1 MNKII
6 KKLSA
11 LVVSAILI
19 VGCFVFTASA
29 AATATIAFSNNSPKV
44 NDAVTV
50 TLTVNG
56 SEAMYSTEL
65 IVTYKPEILRFESG
79 DSATGDAG
87 KVRIAGLPS
96 GATKQSYSLKFTA
109 VTSGSSAIQ
118 ASGVAYYRN
127 SEEAVGASATMTVSD
142 IAKSANANLESLSL
156 SKGTLSPKFSA
167 SKTSYTA
174 TVAASVAEVKVY
186 ATAQDSGA
194 TVEIAGESL
203 LKDGENIRTVTVTAP
218 SGAQKVYTI
227 KITRPAATAE
237 SKPEETQKL
246 EEPKETEEPEE
257 PEVNPLETTVDGS
270 EYLVLN
276 DISGV
281 ALPAG
286 FSVETAQYNGTE
298 ISVAKDADGNYTLY
312 YLKAADSE
320 IATPYLFNGNTFERL
335 QCVAIGDKIY
345 IFADVPA
352 ELTAA
357 EGYYETAVKIGDFS
371 VKAFA
376 SSDSDFTDFYYVYC
390 FYDDGFRIYRYDLK
404 ENVLQRAPEF
414 KLISVEEKELSEAG
428 FLTRFKSLSTNA
440 KTIVIGLLLAAVG
453 AIVLIV
459 LLTVKLVKGRNNPE
473 DDDYSDL
480 LFEPDFD
487 DVTVEDGNE
496 SEEEKEPD
504 NENQD

>member
-1 MNKII
+1 MNKTI

-19 VGCFVFTASA
+19 LGCFVFTASA
-29 AATATIAFSNNSPKV
+29 AATATIAFSSKSPKV

-50 TLTVNG
+50 TVTVNG

-65 IVTYKPEILRFESG
+65 SVSYNPDVLRFESG
-79 DSATGDAG
+79 DSASGGAG
-87 KVRIAGLPS
+87 VVKVAGLPS

-109 VTSGSSAIQ
+109 IASGSSTVQ
-118 ASGVAYYRN
+118 ASGVAYYQN
-127 SEEAVGASATMTVSD
+127 TEESVGASATMTVSD
-142 IAKSANANLESLSL
+142 AAKSANANLKSLSL

-174 TVAASVAEVKVY
+174 TVATSVTEVKVY

-194 TVEIAGESL
+194 KVEIAGESV

-227 KITRPAATAE
+227 KITRSDLT
-237 SKPEETQKL
+237 
-246 EEPKETEEPEE
+246 TEAEPEV
-257 PEVNPLETTVDGS
+257 PEVNPLETTVDGAS
-270 EYLVLN
+270 YIVLN

-281 ALPAG
+281 ILPAG
-286 FSVETAQYNGTE
+286 FLVETAQYNGVD

-320 IATPYLFNGNTFERL
+320 IATPYLLNGDTFERL
-335 QCVAIGDKIY
+335 QCVAIGDKVY

-376 SSDSDFTDFYYVYC
+376 SSNSDFTDFYYVYC
-390 FYDDGFRIYRYDLK
+390 FYDNGYRIYRYDSK

-414 KLISVEEKELSEAG
+414 KLVSLEEKELSEAG
-428 FLTRFKSLSTNA
+428 FSTRFASLATNA
-440 KTIVIGLLLAAVG
+440 KIIVIGLLLAAVG
-453 AIVLIV
+453 AAVLIV
-459 LLTVKLVKGRNNPE
+459 LLIVKLVKGRNEPE

-480 LFEPDFD
+480 LFRPDFD
-487 DVTVEDGNE
+487 EVTVDDGNQA
-496 SEEEKEPD
+496 EEEMEPE

>member
-1 MNKII
+1 MNKTI

-19 VGCFVFTASA
+19 LGCFVFTASA
-29 AATATIAFSNNSPKV
+29 AATATIAFSSKSPKV

-50 TLTVNG
+50 TVTVNG

-65 IVTYKPEILRFESG
+65 SVSYNPDVLRFESG
-79 DSATGDAG
+79 DSASGGAG
-87 KVRIAGLPS
+87 VVKVAGLPS

-109 VTSGSSAIQ
+109 IASGSSTVQ
-118 ASGVAYYRN
+118 ASGVAYYQN
-127 SEEAVGASATMTVSD
+127 TEESVGASATMTVSD
-142 IAKSANANLESLSL
+142 AAKSNNANLKSLSL

-174 TVAASVAEVKVY
+174 TVATSVTEVKVY

-194 TVEIAGESL
+194 KVEIAGESV

-227 KITRPAATAE
+227 KITRSDLT
-237 SKPEETQKL
+237 T
-246 EEPKETEEPEE
+246 EPEV
-257 PEVNPLETTVDGS
+257 PEVNPLETTVDGAA
-270 EYLVLN
+270 YLVLN
-276 DISGV
+276 DISGA

-286 FSVETAQYNGTE
+286 FSVETAQYNGVD
-298 ISVAKDADGNYTLY
+298 IQVAKDADGNYTLY

-320 IATPYLFNGNTFERL
+320 IATPYLLNGDTFERL
-335 QCVAIGDKIY
+335 QCVAIGDKVY

-376 SSDSDFTDFYYVYC
+376 SSNSDFTDFYYVYC
-390 FYDDGFRIYRYDLK
+390 FYDNGYRIYRYDSK

-414 KLISVEEKELSEAG
+414 KLVSLEEKELSEAG
-428 FLTRFKSLSTNA
+428 FSTRFASLATNA
-440 KTIVIGLLLAAVG
+440 KIIVIGLLLAAVG
-453 AIVLIV
+453 AAVLIV
-459 LLTVKLVKGRNNPE
+459 LLIVKLVKGRNEPE

-480 LFEPDFD
+480 LFRPDFD
-487 DVTVEDGNE
+487 EVTVDDGNQA
-496 SEEEKEPD
+496 EEEMEPE

>member
-11 LVVSAILI
+11 LIVSVILI
-19 VGCFVFTASA
+19 LGCFVFTASA
-29 AATATIAFSNNSPKV
+29 AAATIAFSSNSPKV
-44 NDAVTV
+44 NNAVTV
-50 TLTVNG
+50 TVTVSG

-65 IVTYKPEILRFESG
+65 SVSYNPDVLRFESG
-79 DSATGDAG
+79 DSASGGAG
-87 KVRIAGLPS
+87 VVKVAGLPS
-96 GATKQSYSLKFTA
+96 GATKQSYALKFTA
-109 VTSGSSAIQ
+109 IASGSSAIQ
-118 ASGVAYYRN
+118 ASGVAYYQN
-127 SEEAVGASATMTVSD
+127 TEESVAASATMTVSD
-142 IAKSANANLESLSL
+142 AAKSNNANLKSLSL

-174 TVAASVAEVKVY
+174 TVPTSVTEVKVY
-186 ATAQDSGA
+186 ATAKDSGA
-194 TVEIAGESL
+194 TVEISGESV

-227 KITRPAATAE
+227 KIIRSDLTAE
-237 SKPEETQKL
+237 P
-246 EEPKETEEPEE
+246 EPEV
-257 PEVNPLETTVDGS
+257 PEVNPLEITVDGAS
-270 EYLVLN
+270 YIVLN

-281 ALPAG
+281 ILPAG
-286 FSVETAQYNGTE
+286 FLVETAQYNGVD
-298 ISVAKDADGNYTLY
+298 ISVAKDADGNYILY

-320 IATPYLFNGNTFERL
+320 IATPYLLNGDTFERL
-335 QCVAIGDKIY
+335 QCAAIGDKIY

-376 SSDSDFTDFYYVYC
+376 SSNSDFTDFYYVYC
-390 FYDDGFRIYRYDLK
+390 FYDNGYRIYRYDSK

-414 KLISVEEKELSEAG
+414 KLVSVAEKELSEAG
-428 FLTRFKSLSTNA
+428 FLTRFKSLSANA
-440 KTIVIGLLLAAVG
+440 KTVIIGLFLAAVG
-453 AIVLIV
+453 AVVLIV
-459 LLTVKLVKGRNNPE
+459 LLIVKLVKGKNAPE

-487 DVTVEDGNE
+487 EVTVDDGDKA
-496 SEEEKEPD
+496 EEEKEPH

>member
-1 MNKII
+1 MNKTI

-19 VGCFVFTASA
+19 LGCFVFTASA
-29 AATATIAFSNNSPKV
+29 AATATIAFSSKSPKV

-50 TLTVNG
+50 TVTVNG

-65 IVTYKPEILRFESG
+65 SVSYNPDVLRFESG
-79 DSATGDAG
+79 DSASGGAG
-87 KVRIAGLPS
+87 VVKVAGLPS

-109 VTSGSSAIQ
+109 IASGSSTVQ
-118 ASGVAYYRN
+118 ASGVAYYQN
-127 SEEAVGASATMTVSD
+127 TEESVGASATMTVSD
-142 IAKSANANLESLSL
+142 AAKSANANLKSLSL

-174 TVAASVAEVKVY
+174 TVATSVTEVKVY

-194 TVEIAGESL
+194 KVEIAGESV

-227 KITRPAATAE
+227 KITRSDLT
-237 SKPEETQKL
+237 T
-246 EEPKETEEPEE
+246 EPEV
-257 PEVNPLETTVDGS
+257 PEVNPLETTVDGAA
-270 EYLVLN
+270 YLVLN
-276 DISGV
+276 DISGA

-286 FSVETAQYNGTE
+286 FSVETAQYNGVD
-298 ISVAKDADGNYTLY
+298 IQVAKDADGNYTLY

-320 IATPYLFNGNTFERL
+320 IATPYLLNGDTFERL
-335 QCVAIGDKIY
+335 QCVAIGDKVY

-376 SSDSDFTDFYYVYC
+376 SSNSDFTDFYYVYC
-390 FYDDGFRIYRYDLK
+390 FYDNGYRIYRYDSK

-414 KLISVEEKELSEAG
+414 KLVPVAEKELSEAG
-428 FLTRFKSLSTNA
+428 FLTRFKSLSANA
-440 KTIVIGLLLAAVG
+440 KTVIIGLFLAAVG
-453 AIVLIV
+453 AAVLIV
-459 LLTVKLVKGRNNPE
+459 LLIVKLVKGRNEPE

-480 LFEPDFD
+480 LFRPDFD
-487 DVTVEDGNE
+487 EVTVDDGNQA
-496 SEEEKEPD
+496 EEEMEPE

>member
-1 MNKII
+1 MNKTI

-19 VGCFVFTASA
+19 LGCFVFTASA
-29 AATATIAFSNNSPKV
+29 AATATIAFSSKSPKV

-50 TLTVNG
+50 TVTVNG

-65 IVTYKPEILRFESG
+65 SVSYNPDVLRFESG
-79 DSATGDAG
+79 DSASGGAG
-87 KVRIAGLPS
+87 VVKVAGLPS

-109 VTSGSSAIQ
+109 IASGSSTVQ
-118 ASGVAYYRN
+118 ASGVAYYQN
-127 SEEAVGASATMTVSD
+127 TEESVGASATMTVSD
-142 IAKSANANLESLSL
+142 AAKSANANLKSLSL

-174 TVAASVAEVKVY
+174 TVATSVTEVKVY

-194 TVEIAGESL
+194 KVEIAGESV

-227 KITRPAATAE
+227 KITRSDLT
-237 SKPEETQKL
+237 T
-246 EEPKETEEPEE
+246 EPEV
-257 PEVNPLETTVDGS
+257 PEVNPLETTVDGAA
-270 EYLVLN
+270 YLVLK
-276 DISGV
+276 DISGA

-286 FSVETAQYNGTE
+286 FSVETAQYNGVD
-298 ISVAKDADGNYTLY
+298 IQVAKDADGNYTLY

-320 IATPYLFNGNTFERL
+320 IATPYLLNGDTFERL
-335 QCVAIGDKIY
+335 QCVAIGDKVY

-376 SSDSDFTDFYYVYC
+376 SSNSDFTDFYYVYC
-390 FYDDGFRIYRYDLK
+390 FYDNGYRIYRYDSK

-414 KLISVEEKELSEAG
+414 KLVSLEEKELSEAG
-428 FLTRFKSLSTNA
+428 FSTRFASLATNA
-440 KTIVIGLLLAAVG
+440 KIIVIGLLLAAVG
-453 AIVLIV
+453 AAVLIV
-459 LLTVKLVKGRNNPE
+459 LLIVKLVKGRNEPE

-480 LFEPDFD
+480 LFRPDFD
-487 DVTVEDGNE
+487 EVTVDDGNQA
-496 SEEEKEPD
+496 EEEMEPE

>member
-1 MNKII
+1 MNKTI

-19 VGCFVFTASA
+19 LGCFVFTASA
-29 AATATIAFSNNSPKV
+29 AATATIAFSSKSPKV

-50 TLTVNG
+50 TVTVNG

-65 IVTYKPEILRFESG
+65 SVSYNPDVLRFESG
-79 DSATGDAG
+79 DSASGGAG
-87 KVRIAGLPS
+87 VVKVAGLPS

-109 VTSGSSAIQ
+109 IASGSSTVQ
-118 ASGVAYYRN
+118 ASGVAYYQN
-127 SEEAVGASATMTVSD
+127 TEESVGASATMTVSD
-142 IAKSANANLESLSL
+142 AAKSANANLKSLSL

-174 TVAASVAEVKVY
+174 TVATSVTEVKVY

-194 TVEIAGESL
+194 KVEIAGESV

-227 KITRPAATAE
+227 KITRSDLT
-237 SKPEETQKL
+237 T
-246 EEPKETEEPEE
+246 EPEV
-257 PEVNPLETTVDGS
+257 PEVNPLETTVDGAS
-270 EYLVLN
+270 YIVLN

-281 ALPAG
+281 ILPAG
-286 FSVETAQYNGTE
+286 FLVETAQYNGVD

-320 IATPYLFNGNTFERL
+320 IATPYLLNGDTFERL

-376 SSDSDFTDFYYVYC
+376 SSNSDFTDFYYVYC
-390 FYDDGFRIYRYDLK
+390 FYDNGYRIYRYDSK

-414 KLISVEEKELSEAG
+414 KLVSLEEKELSEAG
-428 FLTRFKSLSTNA
+428 FSTRFASLATNA
-440 KTIVIGLLLAAVG
+440 KIIVIGLLLAAVG
-453 AIVLIV
+453 AAVLIV
-459 LLTVKLVKGRNNPE
+459 LLIVKLVKGRNEPE

-480 LFEPDFD
+480 LFRPDFD
-487 DVTVEDGNE
+487 EVTVDDGNQA
-496 SEEEKEPD
+496 EEEMEPE

>member
-1 MNKII
+1 MNKTI

-19 VGCFVFTASA
+19 LGCFVFTASA
-29 AATATIAFSNNSPKV
+29 AATATIAFSSKSPKV

-50 TLTVNG
+50 TVTVNG

-65 IVTYKPEILRFESG
+65 SVSYNPDVLRFESG
-79 DSATGDAG
+79 DSASGGAG
-87 KVRIAGLPS
+87 VVKVAGLPS

-109 VTSGSSAIQ
+109 IASGSSTVQ
-118 ASGVAYYRN
+118 ASGVAYYQN
-127 SEEAVGASATMTVSD
+127 TEESVGASATMTVSD
-142 IAKSANANLESLSL
+142 AAKSANANLKSLSL

-174 TVAASVAEVKVY
+174 TVATSVTEVKVY

-194 TVEIAGESL
+194 KVEIAGESV

-227 KITRPAATAE
+227 KITRSDLT
-237 SKPEETQKL
+237 T
-246 EEPKETEEPEE
+246 EPEV
-257 PEVNPLETTVDGS
+257 PEVNPLETTVDGAA
-270 EYLVLN
+270 YLVLN
-276 DISGV
+276 DISGA

-286 FSVETAQYNGTE
+286 FSVETAQYNGVD
-298 ISVAKDADGNYTLY
+298 IQVAKDADGNYTLY

-320 IATPYLFNGNTFERL
+320 IATPYLLNGDTFERL
-335 QCVAIGDKIY
+335 QCVAIGDKVY

-376 SSDSDFTDFYYVYC
+376 SSNSDFTDFYYVYC
-390 FYDDGFRIYRYDLK
+390 FYDNGYRIYRYDSK

-414 KLISVEEKELSEAG
+414 KLVSLEEKELSEAG
-428 FLTRFKSLSTNA
+428 FSTRFASLATNA
-440 KTIVIGLLLAAVG
+440 KIIVIGLLLAAVG
-453 AIVLIV
+453 AAVLIV
-459 LLTVKLVKGRNNPE
+459 LLIVKLVKGRNEPE

-480 LFEPDFD
+480 LFRPDFD
-487 DVTVEDGNE
+487 EVTVDDGNQA
-496 SEEEKEPD
+496 EEEKEPD

>member
-11 LVVSAILI
+11 LIVSVILI
-19 VGCFVFTASA
+19 LGCFVFTASA
-29 AATATIAFSNNSPKV
+29 AAATIAFSSNSPKV

-50 TLTVNG
+50 TVTVSG

-65 IVTYKPEILRFESG
+65 SVSYNPDVLRFESG
-79 DSATGDAG
+79 DSASGGAG
-87 KVRIAGLPS
+87 VVKVAGLPS
-96 GATKQSYSLKFTA
+96 GAPKQSYALKFTA
-109 VTSGSSAIQ
+109 IASGSSAIQ
-118 ASGVAYYRN
+118 ASGVAYYQN
-127 SEEAVGASATMTVSD
+127 TEESVAASATMTVSD
-142 IAKSANANLESLSL
+142 AAKSNNANLKSLSL

-174 TVAASVAEVKVY
+174 TVPTSVTEVKVY
-186 ATAQDSGA
+186 ATAKDSGA
-194 TVEIAGESL
+194 TVEISGESV

-227 KITRPAATAE
+227 KIIRSDLTAE
-237 SKPEETQKL
+237 P
-246 EEPKETEEPEE
+246 EPEV
-257 PEVNPLETTVDGS
+257 PEVNPLEITVDGAS
-270 EYLVLN
+270 YIVLN

-281 ALPAG
+281 ILPAG
-286 FSVETAQYNGTE
+286 FLVETAQYNGVD
-298 ISVAKDADGNYTLY
+298 ISVAKDADGNYILY

-320 IATPYLFNGNTFERL
+320 IATPYLLNGDTFERL
-335 QCVAIGDKIY
+335 QCAAIGDKIY

-376 SSDSDFTDFYYVYC
+376 SSNSDFTDFYYVYC
-390 FYDDGFRIYRYDLK
+390 FYDNGYRIYRYDSK

-414 KLISVEEKELSEAG
+414 KLVSVAEKELSEAG
-428 FLTRFKSLSTNA
+428 FLTRFKSLSANA
-440 KTIVIGLLLAAVG
+440 KTVIIGLFLAAVG
-453 AIVLIV
+453 AVVLIV
-459 LLTVKLVKGRNNPE
+459 LLIVKLVKGKNAPE

-480 LFEPDFD
+480 LFEPGFD
-487 DVTVEDGNE
+487 EVTVDDGGKA
-496 SEEEKEPD
+496 EEEKEPH

>member
-1 MNKII
+1 MNKTI

-19 VGCFVFTASA
+19 LGCFVFTASA
-29 AATATIAFSNNSPKV
+29 AATATIAFSSKSPKV

-50 TLTVNG
+50 TVTVNG

-65 IVTYKPEILRFESG
+65 SVSYNPDVLRFESG
-79 DSATGDAG
+79 DSASGGAG
-87 KVRIAGLPS
+87 VVKVAGLPS

-109 VTSGSSAIQ
+109 IASGSSTVQ
-118 ASGVAYYRN
+118 ASGVAYYQN
-127 SEEAVGASATMTVSD
+127 TEESVGASATMTVSD
-142 IAKSANANLESLSL
+142 AAKSANANLKSLSL

-174 TVAASVAEVKVY
+174 TVATSVTEVKVY

-194 TVEIAGESL
+194 KVEIAGESV

-227 KITRPAATAE
+227 KITRSDLT
-237 SKPEETQKL
+237 T
-246 EEPKETEEPEE
+246 EPEV
-257 PEVNPLETTVDGS
+257 PEVNPLETTVDGAA
-270 EYLVLN
+270 YLVLN
-276 DISGV
+276 DISGA

-286 FSVETAQYNGTE
+286 FSVETVQYNGVE
-298 ISVAKDADGNYTLY
+298 VSVAKDADENYTLY

-320 IATPYLFNGNTFERL
+320 IATPYLLNGDTFERL
-335 QCVAIGDKIY
+335 QCAAIGDKIY

-357 EGYYETAVKIGDFS
+357 EGYYETAIKIGDFS

-376 SSDSDFTDFYYVYC
+376 SSNSDFTDFYYVYC
-390 FYDDGFRIYRYDLK
+390 FYDNGYRIYRYDSK

-414 KLISVEEKELSEAG
+414 KLVSLEEKELSEAG
-428 FLTRFKSLSTNA
+428 FSTRFASLATNA
-440 KTIVIGLLLAAVG
+440 KIIVIGLLLAAVG
-453 AIVLIV
+453 AAVLIV
-459 LLTVKLVKGRNNPE
+459 LLIVKLVKGRNEPE

-480 LFEPDFD
+480 LFRPDFD
-487 DVTVEDGNE
+487 EVTVDDGNQA
-496 SEEEKEPD
+496 EEEMEPE

>member
-11 LVVSAILI
+11 LIVSAILI
-19 VGCFVFTASA
+19 LGCFVFTASA
-29 AATATIAFSNNSPKV
+29 AAATIAFSNSKPAV
-44 NDAVTV
+44 NDSVTV
-50 TLTVNG
+50 TVTVSG

-65 IVTYKPEILRFESG
+65 SVSYNPDVLRFESG
-79 DSATGDAG
+79 DSASGGAG
-87 KVRIAGLPS
+87 VVKVAGLPS
-96 GATKQSYSLKFTA
+96 GAAKQSYALKFTA
-109 VTSGSSAIQ
+109 IASGSSTVQ
-118 ASGVAYYRN
+118 ASGVAYYQN
-127 SEEAVGASATMTVSD
+127 TEESVGASATMTVSD
-142 IAKSANANLESLSL
+142 AAKSNNANLKSLSL

-174 TVAASVAEVKVY
+174 TVATSVTEVKVY

-194 TVEIAGESL
+194 TVEIAGESV

-227 KITRPAATAE
+227 KITRSDLT
-237 SKPEETQKL
+237 
-246 EEPKETEEPEE
+246 TEAEPEV
-257 PEVNPLETTVDGS
+257 PEVNPLETTVDGAS
-270 EYLVLN
+270 YIVLN

-281 ALPAG
+281 ILPAG
-286 FSVETAQYNGTE
+286 FLVETAQYNGVD

-320 IATPYLFNGNTFERL
+320 IATPYLLNGDTFERL
-335 QCVAIGDKIY
+335 QCAAIGDKIY

-376 SSDSDFTDFYYVYC
+376 SSNSDFTDFYYVYC
-390 FYDDGFRIYRYDLK
+390 FYDNGYRIYRYDSK

-414 KLISVEEKELSEAG
+414 KLVSLEEKELSEAG
-428 FLTRFKSLSTNA
+428 FLTRFKSLSANA
-440 KTIVIGLLLAAVG
+440 KTVIIGLFLAAVG
-453 AIVLIV
+453 AAVLIV
-459 LLTVKLVKGRNNPE
+459 LLIVKLVKGRKEPE

-480 LFEPDFD
+480 LFRPDFD
-487 DVTVEDGNE
+487 EVTVDDGNQA
-496 SEEEKEPD
+496 EEEMEPE

>member
-1 MNKII
+1 MSKLI

-11 LVVSAILI
+11 LIVSATLIL
-19 VGCFVFTASA
+19 GCFVFTASA
-29 AATATIAFSNNSPKV
+29 TATATIAFSSKSPKV

-50 TLTVNG
+50 TVTVNG

-65 IVTYKPEILRFESG
+65 SVSYNPDVLRFESG
-79 DSATGDAG
+79 DSASGGAG
-87 KVRIAGLPS
+87 VVKVAGLPS

-109 VTSGSSAIQ
+109 IASGSSTVQ
-118 ASGVAYYRN
+118 ASGVAYYQN
-127 SEEAVGASATMTVSD
+127 TEESVGASATMTVSD
-142 IAKSANANLESLSL
+142 AAKSNNANLKSLSL

-174 TVAASVAEVKVY
+174 TVATSVTEVKVY

-194 TVEIAGESL
+194 KVEIAGESV

-227 KITRPAATAE
+227 KITRSDLT
-237 SKPEETQKL
+237 
-246 EEPKETEEPEE
+246 TEAEPEV
-257 PEVNPLETTVDGS
+257 PEVNPLETTVDGAS
-270 EYLVLN
+270 YIVLN

-281 ALPAG
+281 ILPAG
-286 FSVETAQYNGTE
+286 FLVETAQYNGVD

-320 IATPYLFNGNTFERL
+320 IATPYLLNGDTFERL

-376 SSDSDFTDFYYVYC
+376 SSNSDFTDFYYVYC
-390 FYDDGFRIYRYDLK
+390 FYDNGYRIYRYDSK

-414 KLISVEEKELSEAG
+414 KLVPVAEKELSEAG
-428 FLTRFKSLSTNA
+428 FLTRFKSLSANA
-440 KTIVIGLLLAAVG
+440 KTVIIGLFLAAVG
-453 AIVLIV
+453 AAVLIV
-459 LLTVKLVKGRNNPE
+459 LLIVKLVKGRNEPE

-480 LFEPDFD
+480 LFRPDFD
-487 DVTVEDGNE
+487 EVTVDDGNQA
-496 SEEEKEPD
+496 EEEMEPE

>member
-1 MNKII
+1 MNKTI

-19 VGCFVFTASA
+19 LGCFVFTASA
-29 AATATIAFSNNSPKV
+29 AATATIAFSSKSPKV

-50 TLTVNG
+50 TVTVNG

-65 IVTYKPEILRFESG
+65 SVSYNPDVLRFESG
-79 DSATGDAG
+79 DSASGGAG
-87 KVRIAGLPS
+87 VVKVAGLPS

-109 VTSGSSAIQ
+109 IASGSSTVQ
-118 ASGVAYYRN
+118 ASGVAYYQN
-127 SEEAVGASATMTVSD
+127 TEESVGASATMTVSD
-142 IAKSANANLESLSL
+142 AAKSANANLKSLSL

-174 TVAASVAEVKVY
+174 TVATSVTEVKVY

-194 TVEIAGESL
+194 TVEIAGDSV

-227 KITRPAATAE
+227 KITRSDLT
-237 SKPEETQKL
+237 T
-246 EEPKETEEPEE
+246 EPEV
-257 PEVNPLETTVDGS
+257 PEVNPLETTVDGAA
-270 EYLVLN
+270 YLVLN
-276 DISGV
+276 DISGA

-286 FSVETAQYNGTE
+286 FSVETAQYNGVD
-298 ISVAKDADGNYTLY
+298 ISVAKDADGNYTIY
-312 YLKAADSE
+312 YLRAADSE
-320 IATPYLFNGNTFERL
+320 IATPYLLNGDTFERL
-335 QCVAIGDKIY
+335 QCVAIGDKVY

-376 SSDSDFTDFYYVYC
+376 SSNSDFTDFYYVYC
-390 FYDDGFRIYRYDLK
+390 FYDNGYRIYRYDSK

-414 KLISVEEKELSEAG
+414 KLVSLEEKELSEAG
-428 FLTRFKSLSTNA
+428 LSTRFASLATNA
-440 KTIVIGLLLAAVG
+440 KIIVIGLLLAAVG
-453 AIVLIV
+453 AAVLIV
-459 LLTVKLVKGRNNPE
+459 LLIVKLVKGRNEPE

-480 LFEPDFD
+480 LFRPDFD
-487 DVTVEDGNE
+487 EVTVDDGNQA
-496 SEEEKEPD
+496 EEEMEPE

>member
-11 LVVSAILI
+11 LIVSATLIL
-19 VGCFVFTASA
+19 GCFVFTASA
-29 AATATIAFSNNSPKV
+29 AANATIAFSSNSPKV

-50 TLTVNG
+50 TVTVSG

-65 IVTYKPEILRFESG
+65 SVSYNPDVLRFESG
-79 DSATGDAG
+79 DSASGGAG
-87 KVRIAGLPS
+87 VVKVAGLPS
-96 GATKQSYSLKFTA
+96 GATKQSYALKFTA
-109 VTSGSSAIQ
+109 IASGSSTVQ
-118 ASGVAYYRN
+118 ASGVAYYQN
-127 SEEAVGASATMTVSD
+127 TEESVGASANMTVSD
-142 IAKSANANLESLSL
+142 AAKSDNANLKSLSL

-174 TVAASVAEVKVY
+174 TVATSVTEVKVY

-194 TVEIAGESL
+194 KVEIAGDSV

-227 KITRPAATAE
+227 KITRSDLTAE
-237 SKPEETQKL
+237 P
-246 EEPKETEEPEE
+246 EPEV
-257 PEVNPLETTVDGS
+257 PEVNPLETTVDGAS
-270 EYLVLN
+270 YIVLN
-276 DISGV
+276 DISGI

-286 FSVETAQYNGTE
+286 FSVATAKFNGTE
-298 ISVAKDADGNYTLY
+298 VPVAKDADGNYTLY

-320 IATPYLFNGNTFERL
+320 AVEPYLLNGDAFERL
-335 QCVAIGDKIY
+335 QYVAIGDKIY
-345 IFADVPA
+345 IFADLPA

-376 SSDSDFTDFYYVYC
+376 VSDSEFTDFYYVYC
-390 FYDDGFRIYRYDLK
+390 FYDNGFRIYRYDSK

-414 KLISVEEKELSEAG
+414 KLVSVEEKEIGEAD

-440 KTIVIGLLLAAVG
+440 KTVVIGLLLAALG
-453 AIVLIV
+453 AIALIV
-459 LLTVKLVKGRNNPE
+459 LLTVKLVKGRKEFAN
-473 DDDYSDL
+473 DDYSDM

-487 DVTVEDGNE
+487 EVTVDDG
-496 SEEEKEPD
+496 SKAEEKEPEEELN

>member
-1 MNKII
+1 MSKLI

-11 LVVSAILI
+11 LIVSATLIL
-19 VGCFVFTASA
+19 GCFVFTASA
-29 AATATIAFSNNSPKV
+29 AATATIAFSSKSPKV

-50 TLTVNG
+50 TVTVNG

-65 IVTYKPEILRFESG
+65 SVSYNPDVLRFESG
-79 DSATGDAG
+79 DSASGGAG
-87 KVRIAGLPS
+87 VVKVAGLPS

-109 VTSGSSAIQ
+109 IASGSSTVQ
-118 ASGVAYYRN
+118 ASGVAYYQN
-127 SEEAVGASATMTVSD
+127 TEESVGASATMTVSD
-142 IAKSANANLESLSL
+142 AAKSANANLKSLSL

-174 TVAASVAEVKVY
+174 TVATSVTEVKVY

-194 TVEIAGESL
+194 KVEIAGESV

-227 KITRPAATAE
+227 KITRSDLT
-237 SKPEETQKL
+237 T
-246 EEPKETEEPEE
+246 EPEV
-257 PEVNPLETTVDGS
+257 PEVNPLETTVDGAA
-270 EYLVLN
+270 YLVLN
-276 DISGV
+276 DISGA

-286 FSVETAQYNGTE
+286 FSVETAQYNGVD
-298 ISVAKDADGNYTLY
+298 IQVAKDADGNYTLY

-320 IATPYLFNGNTFERL
+320 IATPYLLNGDTFERL
-335 QCVAIGDKIY
+335 QCVAIGDKVY

-376 SSDSDFTDFYYVYC
+376 SSNSDFTDFYYVYC
-390 FYDDGFRIYRYDLK
+390 FYDNGYRIYRYDSK

-414 KLISVEEKELSEAG
+414 KLVSLEEKELSEAG
-428 FLTRFKSLSTNA
+428 FSTRFASLATNA
-440 KTIVIGLLLAAVG
+440 KIIVIGLLLAAVG
-453 AIVLIV
+453 AAVLIV
-459 LLTVKLVKGRNNPE
+459 LLIVKLVKGRNEPE

-480 LFEPDFD
+480 LFRPDFD
-487 DVTVEDGNE
+487 EVTVDDGNQA
-496 SEEEKEPD
+496 EEEMEPE

>member
-1 MNKII
+1 MSKLI

-11 LVVSAILI
+11 LIVSATLIL
-19 VGCFVFTASA
+19 GCFVFTASA
-29 AATATIAFSNNSPKV
+29 AATATIAFSSKSPKV

-50 TLTVNG
+50 TVTVNG

-65 IVTYKPEILRFESG
+65 SVSYNPDVLRFESG
-79 DSATGDAG
+79 DSASGGAG
-87 KVRIAGLPS
+87 VVKVAGLPS

-109 VTSGSSAIQ
+109 IASGSSTVQ
-118 ASGVAYYRN
+118 ASGVAYYQN
-127 SEEAVGASATMTVSD
+127 TEESVGASATMTVSD
-142 IAKSANANLESLSL
+142 AAKSNNANLKSLSL

-174 TVAASVAEVKVY
+174 TVATSVTEVKVY

-194 TVEIAGESL
+194 KVEIAGESV

-227 KITRPAATAE
+227 KITRSDLT
-237 SKPEETQKL
+237 
-246 EEPKETEEPEE
+246 TEAEPEV
-257 PEVNPLETTVDGS
+257 PEVNPLETTVDGAS
-270 EYLVLN
+270 YIVLN

-281 ALPAG
+281 ILPAG
-286 FSVETAQYNGTE
+286 FLVETAQYNGVD
-298 ISVAKDADGNYTLY
+298 ISVAKDADENYTLY

-320 IATPYLFNGNTFERL
+320 IATPYLLNGDTFERL

-376 SSDSDFTDFYYVYC
+376 SSNSDFTDFYYVYC
-390 FYDDGFRIYRYDLK
+390 FYDNGYRIYRYDSK

-414 KLISVEEKELSEAG
+414 KLVPVAEKELSEAG
-428 FLTRFKSLSTNA
+428 FLTRFKSLSANA
-440 KTIVIGLLLAAVG
+440 KTVIIGLFLAAVG
-453 AIVLIV
+453 AAVLIV
-459 LLTVKLVKGRNNPE
+459 LLIVKLVKGRNEPA

-480 LFEPDFD
+480 LFRPDFD
-487 DVTVEDGNE
+487 EVTVDDGNQA
-496 SEEEKEPD
+496 EEEKEPD

>member
-1 MNKII
+1 MNKTI

-19 VGCFVFTASA
+19 LGCFVFTASA
-29 AATATIAFSNNSPKV
+29 AATATIAFSSKSPKV

-50 TLTVNG
+50 TVTVNG

-65 IVTYKPEILRFESG
+65 SVSYNPDVLRFESG
-79 DSATGDAG
+79 DSASGGAG
-87 KVRIAGLPS
+87 VVKVAGLPS

-109 VTSGSSAIQ
+109 IASGSSTVQ
-118 ASGVAYYRN
+118 ASGVAYYQN
-127 SEEAVGASATMTVSD
+127 TEESVGASATMTVSD
-142 IAKSANANLESLSL
+142 AAKSANANLKSLSL
-156 SKGTLSPKFSA
+156 SNGTLSPKFSA

-174 TVAASVAEVKVY
+174 TVDTSVTEVKVY

-194 TVEIAGESL
+194 KVEIAGESV

-227 KITRPAATAE
+227 KITRSDLT
-237 SKPEETQKL
+237 T
-246 EEPKETEEPEE
+246 EPEV
-257 PEVNPLETTVDGS
+257 PEVNPLETTVDGAA
-270 EYLVLN
+270 YLVLN
-276 DISGV
+276 DISGA

-286 FSVETAQYNGTE
+286 FSVETAQYNGVD
-298 ISVAKDADGNYTLY
+298 IQVAKDADGNYTLY

-320 IATPYLFNGNTFERL
+320 IATPYLLNGDTFERL
-335 QCVAIGDKIY
+335 QCVAIGDKVY

-376 SSDSDFTDFYYVYC
+376 SSNSDFTDFYYVYC
-390 FYDDGFRIYRYDLK
+390 FYDNGYRIYRYDSK

-414 KLISVEEKELSEAG
+414 KLVSLEEKELSEAG
-428 FLTRFKSLSTNA
+428 FSTRFASLATNA
-440 KTIVIGLLLAAVG
+440 KIIVIGLLLAAVG
-453 AIVLIV
+453 AAVLIV
-459 LLTVKLVKGRNNPE
+459 LLIVKLVKGRNEPE

-480 LFEPDFD
+480 LFRPDFD
-487 DVTVEDGNE
+487 EVTVDDGNQA
-496 SEEEKEPD
+496 EEEMEPE

>member
-1 MNKII
+1 MNKTI

-19 VGCFVFTASA
+19 LGCFVFTASA
-29 AATATIAFSNNSPKV
+29 AATATIAFSSKSPKV

-50 TLTVNG
+50 TVTVNG

-65 IVTYKPEILRFESG
+65 SVSYNPDVLRFESG
-79 DSATGDAG
+79 DSASGGAG
-87 KVRIAGLPS
+87 VVKVAGLPS

-109 VTSGSSAIQ
+109 IASGSSTVQ
-118 ASGVAYYRN
+118 ASGVAYYQN
-127 SEEAVGASATMTVSD
+127 TEESVGASATMTVSD
-142 IAKSANANLESLSL
+142 AAKSANANLKSLSL

-174 TVAASVAEVKVY
+174 TVATSVTEVKVY

-194 TVEIAGESL
+194 KVEIAGESV

-227 KITRPAATAE
+227 KITRSDLT
-237 SKPEETQKL
+237 T
-246 EEPKETEEPEE
+246 EPEV
-257 PEVNPLETTVDGS
+257 PEVNPLETTVDGAA
-270 EYLVLN
+270 YLVLN
-276 DISGV
+276 DISGA

-286 FSVETAQYNGTE
+286 FSVETAQYNGVD
-298 ISVAKDADGNYTLY
+298 IQVAKDADGNYTLY

-320 IATPYLFNGNTFERL
+320 IATPYLLNGDTFERL
-335 QCVAIGDKIY
+335 QCAAIGDKIY

-357 EGYYETAVKIGDFS
+357 EGYYETAIKIGDFS

-376 SSDSDFTDFYYVYC
+376 SSNSDFTDFYYVYC
-390 FYDDGFRIYRYDLK
+390 FYDNGYRIYRYDSK

-414 KLISVEEKELSEAG
+414 KLVSLEEKELSEAG
-428 FLTRFKSLSTNA
+428 FSTRFASLATNA
-440 KTIVIGLLLAAVG
+440 KIIVIGLLLAAVG
-453 AIVLIV
+453 AAVLIV
-459 LLTVKLVKGRNNPE
+459 LLIVKLVKGRNEPE

-480 LFEPDFD
+480 LFRPDFD
-487 DVTVEDGNE
+487 EVTVDDGNQA
-496 SEEEKEPD
+496 EEEMEPE

>member
-1 MNKII
+1 MNKTI

-19 VGCFVFTASA
+19 LGCFVFTASA
-29 AATATIAFSNNSPKV
+29 AATATIAFSSKSPKV

-50 TLTVNG
+50 TVTVNG

-65 IVTYKPEILRFESG
+65 SVSYNPDVLRFESG
-79 DSATGDAG
+79 DSASGGAG
-87 KVRIAGLPS
+87 VVKVAGLPS

-109 VTSGSSAIQ
+109 IASGSSTVQ
-118 ASGVAYYRN
+118 ASGVAYYQN
-127 SEEAVGASATMTVSD
+127 TEESVGASATMTVSD
-142 IAKSANANLESLSL
+142 AAKSANANLKSLSL
-156 SKGTLSPKFSA
+156 SNGTLSPKFSA

-174 TVAASVAEVKVY
+174 TVATSVTEVKVY

-194 TVEIAGESL
+194 KVEIAGESV

-227 KITRPAATAE
+227 KITRSDLT
-237 SKPEETQKL
+237 T
-246 EEPKETEEPEE
+246 EPEV
-257 PEVNPLETTVDGS
+257 PEVNPLETTVDGAA
-270 EYLVLN
+270 YLVLN
-276 DISGV
+276 DISGA

-286 FSVETAQYNGTE
+286 FSVETAQYNGVD
-298 ISVAKDADGNYTLY
+298 IQVAKDADGNYTLY

-320 IATPYLFNGNTFERL
+320 IATPYLLNGDTFERL
-335 QCVAIGDKIY
+335 QCVAIGDKVY

-376 SSDSDFTDFYYVYC
+376 SSNSDFTDFYYVYC
-390 FYDDGFRIYRYDLK
+390 FYDNGYRIYRYDSK

-414 KLISVEEKELSEAG
+414 KLVSLEEKELSEAG
-428 FLTRFKSLSTNA
+428 FSTRFASLATNA
-440 KTIVIGLLLAAVG
+440 KIIVIGLLLAAVG
-453 AIVLIV
+453 AAVLIV
-459 LLTVKLVKGRNNPE
+459 LLIVKLVKGRNEPE

-480 LFEPDFD
+480 LFRPDFD
-487 DVTVEDGNE
+487 EVTVDDGNQA
-496 SEEEKEPD
+496 EEEMEPE

>member
-1 MNKII
+1 MNKTI

-19 VGCFVFTASA
+19 LGCFVFTASA
-29 AATATIAFSNNSPKV
+29 AATATIAFSSKSPKV

-50 TLTVNG
+50 TVTVNG

-65 IVTYKPEILRFESG
+65 SVSYNPDVLRFESG
-79 DSATGDAG
+79 DSASGGAG
-87 KVRIAGLPS
+87 VVKVAGLPS

-109 VTSGSSAIQ
+109 IASGSSTVQ
-118 ASGVAYYRN
+118 ASGVAYYQN
-127 SEEAVGASATMTVSD
+127 TEESVGASATMTVSD
-142 IAKSANANLESLSL
+142 AAKSANANLKSLSL

-174 TVAASVAEVKVY
+174 TVATSVTEVKVY

-194 TVEIAGESL
+194 KVEIAGESV

-227 KITRPAATAE
+227 KITRSDLT
-237 SKPEETQKL
+237 T
-246 EEPKETEEPEE
+246 EPEV
-257 PEVNPLETTVDGS
+257 PEVNPLETTVDGAA
-270 EYLVLN
+270 YLVLN
-276 DISGV
+276 DISGA

-286 FSVETAQYNGTE
+286 FSVETAQYNGVD
-298 ISVAKDADGNYTLY
+298 IQVAKDADGNYTLY

-320 IATPYLFNGNTFERL
+320 IATPYLLNGDTFERL
-335 QCVAIGDKIY
+335 QCVAIGDKVY

-376 SSDSDFTDFYYVYC
+376 SSNSDFTDFYYVYC
-390 FYDDGFRIYRYDLK
+390 FYDNGYRIYRYDSK

-414 KLISVEEKELSEAG
+414 KLVPVAEKELSEAG
-428 FLTRFKSLSTNA
+428 FLTRFKSLSANA
-440 KTIVIGLLLAAVG
+440 KTVIIGLFLAAVG
-453 AIVLIV
+453 AAVLIV
-459 LLTVKLVKGRNNPE
+459 LLIVKLVKGRNEPA

-480 LFEPDFD
+480 LFRPDFD
-487 DVTVEDGNE
+487 EVTVDDGNQA
-496 SEEEKEPD
+496 EEEMEPE